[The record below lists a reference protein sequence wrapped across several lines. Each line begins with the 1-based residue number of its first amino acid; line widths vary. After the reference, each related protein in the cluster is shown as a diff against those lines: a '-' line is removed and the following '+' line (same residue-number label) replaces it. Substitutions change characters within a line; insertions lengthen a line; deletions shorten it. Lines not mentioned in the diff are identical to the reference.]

1 VDIYFFGEV
10 LLADGVDFVGAGA
23 FSKRFG
29 DRQVE
34 ASEQLSHSLSF
45 TAKQH
50 GHSLT
55 AVMGNR
61 HAPDRAHVA
70 EGDLAMFHEL
80 PDVRQA
86 LV

>member
-1 VDIYFFGEV
+1 M
-10 LLADGVDFVGAGA
+10 LADRVDFVGAGA

-34 ASEQLSHSLSF
+34 SSEQLSHRLSF

-55 AVMGNR
+55 TVMGHR
-61 HAPDRAHVA
+61 HAPDWAHVA
-70 EGDLAMFHEL
+70 EGDLAMLHEL